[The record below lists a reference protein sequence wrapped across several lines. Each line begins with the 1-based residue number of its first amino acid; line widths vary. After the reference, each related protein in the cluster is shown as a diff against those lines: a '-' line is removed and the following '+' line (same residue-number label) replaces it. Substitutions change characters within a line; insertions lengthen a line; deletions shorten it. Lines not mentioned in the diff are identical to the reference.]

1 MSEHDLDALLKERF
15 DGEHRHVPAEPF
27 MAATKQKIRA
37 ERRLRAAISTALR
50 VAAMVAAIIA
60 SPWLISG
67 GRWLTAALGS
77 SFSWAAG
84 LPGTW
89 VLGVLAIGVVLW
101 SRARSR

>member
-1 MSEHDLDALLKERF
+1 MSEHELDALLKERF

-27 MAATKQKIRA
+27 MADTKQKIRA
-37 ERRLRAAISTALR
+37 ARRLRAGVGTALR
-50 VAAMVAAIIA
+50 VAALVAAIIA

-67 GRWLTAALGS
+67 GRWLTTTLGA

-89 VLGVLAIGVVLW
+89 VLGVLAVAVVLW
-101 SRARSR
+101 SRVRR